1 MSIAAAV
8 SIGWVM
14 FVMGFALASILAAA
28 KDDDR
33 DGWT

>member
-14 FVMGFALASILAAA
+14 FVMGFALAATLSGE
-28 KDDDR
+28 KGSKR
-33 DGWT
+33 DGLK